1 MFPPHLIE
9 EMAVS
14 PDAVAL
20 RELLL
25 QSLISMRIGLPTQI
39 NDKQKLTRVMALSV
53 CGLFLSAGPFSHA
66 QATSRSHKEK
76 MSSSQDPLAIHNSS
90 IVIDTHADTP
100 QRFVD
105 EHWNFTDPLDGGM
118 LNYESAKKGNLDAQF
133 FSIWVDP
140 SQYPA
145 NASARRT
152 MELIDGTL
160 EQVRRA
166 PDKLAF
172 CVSAEQIVAAHKQ
185 GKFAVLMG
193 IEGGH
198 SIEDSLGLL
207 RDYYR
212 LGVRYMTLTWSN
224 TNDWADSS
232 GDIDDPTVKHHNGL
246 TPFGKQVVAEMNRLG
261 MLVDISHVSDK
272 TFWDVMETTKAPVIA
287 SHSSARALTNAQ
299 RNMTDDMLRAVAKNN
314 GVVMVNFFPAF
325 IDEQWRQAWNAQ
337 KPERQRAQDAL
348 EAEYKAKEL
357 PVPYAASD
365 RIDREFAD
373 KIGRA
378 PFNSLIDHFDH
389 VIKVAGID
397 HVGIGTDFDGIPVPP
412 EGIDSAADL
421 PKITKALM
429 ERGYT
434 AEDMHKVLGGNL
446 LRVFQAVQAAQ
457 EKPPVVAPR

>member
-1 MFPPHLIE
+1 MTDPA
-9 EMAVS
+9 AVH
-14 PDAVAL
+14 A
-20 RELLL
+20 
-25 QSLISMRIGLPTQI
+25 
-39 NDKQKLTRVMALSV
+39 
-53 CGLFLSAGPFSHA
+53 SA
-66 QATSRSHKEK
+66 
-76 MSSSQDPLAIHNSS
+76 

-105 EHWNFTDPLDGGM
+105 EHWDFTDPLNGGM
-118 LNYESAKKGNLDAQF
+118 LNYDSARKGNLAAQF

-140 SQYPA
+140 GQYPA

-152 MELIDGTL
+152 LELIDGTL
-160 EQVRRA
+160 EQVRKH
-166 PDKLAF
+166 PDKLAL
-172 CVSAEQIVAAHKQ
+172 CLSSADIIATHKA
-185 GKFAVLMG
+185 GKFCVLMG

-224 TNDWADSS
+224 TNNWADSS
-232 GDIDDPTVKHHNGL
+232 GDIDDAKVHHHNDL

-272 TFWDVMETTKAPVIA
+272 TFWDTIATTRTPIIA
-287 SHSSARALTNAQ
+287 SHSSARALTHAS
-299 RNMTDDMLRAVAKNN
+299 RNMTDDMLLAMKKNN

-325 IDEQWRQAWNAQ
+325 IDENWRKAWAAQA
-337 KPERQRAQDAL
+337 PERKKAQDAL
-348 EAEYKAKEL
+348 EARYRAKGL
-357 PVPYAASD
+357 PVPYTESD
-365 RIDREFAD
+365 KIDREFAA

-412 EGIDSAADL
+412 DTIDSAADL
-421 PKITKALM
+421 PKVTAALM
-429 ERGYT
+429 ARGYT
-434 AEDMHKVLGGNL
+434 ADDMRKLLGGNL
-446 LRVFQAVQAAQ
+446 LRVFREVQAAADHN
-457 EKPPVVAPR
+457 P

>member
-1 MFPPHLIE
+1 
-9 EMAVS
+9 
-14 PDAVAL
+14 
-20 RELLL
+20 
-25 QSLISMRIGLPTQI
+25 
-39 NDKQKLTRVMALSV
+39 
-53 CGLFLSAGPFSHA
+53 
-66 QATSRSHKEK
+66 
-76 MSSSQDPLAIHNSS
+76 MSQSQDPIAVHNAA

-105 EHWNFTDPLDGGM
+105 EHWDFTDPLNGGM
-118 LNYESAKKGNLDAQF
+118 LNYDSAKKGNLDAQF

-140 SQYPA
+140 GQYPA

-152 MELIDGTL
+152 LDLIDGTL
-160 EQVRRA
+160 EQVRKH
-166 PDKLAF
+166 PDKLQLCTTAD
-172 CVSAEQIVAAHKQ
+172 QILATHKQ

-198 SIEDSLGLL
+198 SIENSLGLL

-232 GDIDDPTVKHHNGL
+232 GDIDDPTIKHHDGL
-246 TPFGKQVVAEMNRLG
+246 TPFGKQVVAEMNRIG
-261 MLVDISHVSDK
+261 MMVDISHVSDK
-272 TFWDVMETTKAPVIA
+272 TFWDVIAATRTPVIA

-299 RNMTDDMLRAVAKNN
+299 RNMTDDMLQAVAKNN

-325 IDEQWRQAWNAQ
+325 IDEQWRLAWNAQ
-337 KPERQRAQDAL
+337 KPERQKAQDAL
-348 EAEYKAKEL
+348 EAEYKAKGL
-357 PVPYAASD
+357 PVPFTASD
-365 RIDREFAD
+365 KIDREFAA

-412 EGIDSAADL
+412 AGIDSAADL
-421 PKITKALM
+421 PKVTAALM
-429 ERGYT
+429 ARGYT
-434 AEDMHKVLGGNL
+434 ADDMKKLLGGNL
-446 LRVFQAVQAAQ
+446 LRVFAAVQAAAEQ
-457 EKPPVVAPR
+457 P